1 LYKNQTFDQFLWT
14 GILIGISLVNMSDVK
29 DSKPDSK
36 FCILGVATKLFAKLG
51 IDKCSTREIAKHSDV
66 NVSLISYYF
75 GGKEGLYKECIRNHA
90 LTILDSVKETVEEF
104 DKQELTRELF
114 IEDMSRMVDHM
125 IQSQWHN
132 PEMAKIIAREKLA
145 GFPHARETHIE
156 ILYPLIQRFYR
167 LFEAG
172 QEKGI
177 VKKEVSAPIF
187 FMTLMEAICGIFNMK
202 DCDLPL
208 TRDCAHILNDPVA
221 LRKQL
226 ISIYLT
232 GVLQ

>member
-1 LYKNQTFDQFLWT
+1 M
-14 GILIGISLVNMSDVK
+14 NMSAIKDVK
-29 DSKPDSK
+29 ADSRFS
-36 FCILGVATKLFAKLG
+36 IVGAATKLFAKLG

-90 LTILDSVKETVEEF
+90 LKILENVKDTVEQF
-104 DKQELTRELF
+104 DKQPLTRELF

-145 GFPHARETHIE
+145 GFPYARETHIE

-167 LFEAG
+167 LFETG
-172 QEKGI
+172 QEKGF
-177 VKKEVSAPIF
+177 VKKEISGPFF
-187 FMTLMEAICGIFNMK
+187 FMTLMEAICGSFNMK

-208 TRDCAHILNDPVA
+208 TRDCENILKDPVA
-221 LRKQL
+221 LRNQI

>member
-1 LYKNQTFDQFLWT
+1 
-14 GILIGISLVNMSDVK
+14 MSDVK
-29 DSKPDSK
+29 DSKTDSK

-90 LTILDSVKETVEEF
+90 LTILDSVKDTVDEF
-104 DKQELTRELF
+104 DKQTLTRELF
-114 IEDMSRMVDHM
+114 IEDMTRMVDHM

-145 GFPHARETHIE
+145 GFPHARETHTE
-156 ILYPLIQRFYR
+156 IFYPLIQRFYK
-167 LFEAG
+167 LFETG
-172 QEKGI
+172 QQMGF
-177 VKKEVSAPIF
+177 VKKEISAPIF
-187 FMTLMEAICGIFNMK
+187 FMALMEAICGIFNMK

-208 TRDCAHILNDPVA
+208 TRDCEKIVNDPVA
-221 LRKQL
+221 LRNQI